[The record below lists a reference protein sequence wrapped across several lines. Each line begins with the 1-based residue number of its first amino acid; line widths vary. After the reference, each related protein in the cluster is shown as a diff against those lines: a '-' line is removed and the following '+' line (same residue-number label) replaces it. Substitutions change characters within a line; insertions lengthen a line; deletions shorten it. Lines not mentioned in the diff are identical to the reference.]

1 MMASLILMGTRVIPF
16 LLQAAQTTPG
26 AEPPG
31 QIGDQIA
38 LEAVRHG
45 NLPGLVVPLALF
57 AMILGI
63 VWLKRRH
70 QQAQLQA
77 RAEFHKQLLDKFASG
92 KEFAEFLES
101 KGSQRFL
108 DELWSSQGEQTK
120 DRALRYG
127 IVVAMLGLS
136 MFALTWEDKDFVIP
150 GVILLAVGAGYII
163 SFVINQRLSKSRMLS
178 SQPGSG
184 NSPGSQN

>member
-1 MMASLILMGTRVIPF
+1 MASLILMGTRAIPY

-31 QIGDQIA
+31 QFGQHIR
-38 LEAVRHG
+38 LEAVRHD

-70 QQAQLQA
+70 QQALLQA
-77 RAEFHKQLLDKFASG
+77 RVEFHKQLLDKFASG

-108 DELWSSQGEQTK
+108 DELRSSMGEQTEDK
-120 DRALRYG
+120 ALRYG

-150 GVILLAVGAGYII
+150 GVILLAVGAGFII
-163 SFVINQRLSKSRMLS
+163 SFVISQRLSKSRMLS
-178 SQPGSG
+178 SQTGSG